1 MPVPWLTVLKL
12 VPWKDVARN
21 APAIADGAKKL
32 WTKVGRKGTTGSVVN
47 ATTNPPPIPAGEP
60 GLAALNVRLA
70 TQEARTAEMQESLK
84 NSTALINELAE
95 QNAQLVMR
103 IESLHRRVLWL
114 SVALIVLGALAL
126 RQFFA

>member
-1 MPVPWLTVLKL
+1 MPVPWMTVLKL

-32 WTKVGRKGTTGSVVN
+32 WTKVGRKGASSAVAASV
-47 ATTNPPPIPAGEP
+47 TPPPIPAGEP

-70 TQEARTAEMQESLK
+70 NQELRTCDIQEALK
-84 NSTALINELAE
+84 NSTALLNELAE
-95 QNAQLVMR
+95 QNTQLVVR

-114 SVALIVLGALAL
+114 GVSMIALGALLL